1 MTDLELQQVIVD
13 EIKALTERQMLRKL
27 DGEAWKDYNLYI
39 QEKPLK
45 DDEYDE
51 DQEDYIIVM
60 LDDEDT
66 NGDGDWIVTVH
77 IIMSIMLMEEQHQG
91 NLILANLMNQLD
103 FHFRRKGI
111 IGEKYEME
119 KERHK
124 RFNQEC
130 YPNYYE
136 CDYIT
141 KWKLPDDEMEGLEK
155 FL

>member
-13 EIKALTERQMLRKL
+13 EIKELTERQMLRKL

-103 FHFRRKGI
+103 FHFRRRGI
-111 IGEKYEME
+111 IGGKYEME